1 MLTNVRFARIQNDDV
16 QVEGKRANKGE
27 RSERINNGNDTQDA
41 SEQRREKKVRERSYI
56 ETHDIPLT
64 VLQEN

>member
-41 SEQRREKKVRERSYI
+41 SEQRREKKSSRAVIHR
-56 ETHDIPLT
+56 DP
-64 VLQEN
+64 